1 MCALISIA
9 LVIFGL
15 WKGDSAVLITSGL
28 FAMAAS
34 IGVKNKGA

>member
-1 MCALISIA
+1 MCALISVA

-34 IGVKNKGA
+34 IGASKKIN